1 MSYHA
6 RYCGLPP
13 EALDFYSFSALR
25 STSPR
30 DNGRPFH
37 SDRERDTQSKDKIGT
52 WPKRHMTKKY
62 TEIPGLHVVAAIP
75 NSQDH
80 SYDLTL
86 LRFNCCLSKMVSISA
101 YTSKLMGKRQ
111 DSLCVS
117 RVCMCVWYF
126 TKYLVNKRHSTV
138 VDITPLIQQ
147 KGKVLVNTGVR
158 GLRFQAQWS
167 ELKRSCL
174 HWLTLFFLCISPEG
188 IAGSGNITPS

>member
-62 TEIPGLHVVAAIP
+62 TAIPGLHVVAAIP

-86 LRFNCCLSKMVSISA
+86 LRFNCCLSKMVSIPA

-111 DSLCVS
+111 DSLCCLSCVYVCVALHKVFSKQETFNSS
-117 RVCMCVWYF
+117 RYHASYPAERQSPSKYRRKRTEVPGTMVWTKTQLSPLTNSILFVYF
-126 TKYLVNKRHSTV
+126 SWRHC
-138 VDITPLIQQ
+138 
-147 KGKVLVNTGVR
+147 
-158 GLRFQAQWS
+158 RFR
-167 ELKRSCL
+167 K
-174 HWLTLFFLCISPEG
+174 HNP
-188 IAGSGNITPS
+188 